1 MKELVIVDKI
11 TLNKVS
17 LSANRIVLEDAS
29 IIQTKLHREDVQE
42 FLQDGNT
49 LIIKLKNGEVITIE
63 NFFAQYED
71 GLVSDLVFEDD
82 ECAFLWF
89 DFTNGVASFKE
100 IAGLEVLLPPASSS
114 FGGLVPWLV
123 GGGLVAGGIG
133 LAGGSGGSSSSKPP
147 VERPQVEVSIT
158 PDGKIVLTYPKNTD
172 PSTITPDQITVK
184 DPNGKDIVVEFGT
197 PETQPDGSI
206 TVTGKVPEG
215 VDGSITVTVPE
226 GSYEDTTGNPGQP
239 GTGTGTVDTERPQVE
254 VTVTPNGDIVLTY
267 PDDTD
272 PSTIT
277 PDQITVKDPNGK
289 DIVVEFGTPETQ
301 PDGSI
306 TVTGKVPEGKDST
319 VTVTV
324 PEGSYE
330 DTTGNPGQP
339 ATGTGTVDTERPQVE
354 VTVIP
359 NGDIVLTYPDDT
371 DPSTITPDQ
380 ITVKDPNGK
389 DIVVEFGTPVAQPD
403 GSITVTG
410 KVPAGVDGTIT
421 VTVPEGSY
429 EDVTGNPGVEGQ
441 DTTTVDTIVPEV
453 AVTVTSSSAD
463 HTSATATFTFT
474 EKIDPAT
481 FSTNDLIVTGG
492 KVVGAITQVD
502 EFTWTVELKT
512 EPGVTVSVE
521 VKDDSYS
528 DVAGNTGKGDQDQ
541 LITLKITGVTP
552 NTDANG
558 DDITVI
564 TGKTEPNS
572 EVSVLV
578 PGQDTPLIVQSGPD
592 GLWELT
598 VPGILKDGNE
608 VSATT
613 TYEDKNGDVVS
624 TGDEVELPFVYIDV
638 IAGDDVINETELADL
653 TETVDGQNFITV
665 TGTISNPAAD
675 LVVNFNGTPYSGS
688 QVTVTPQ
695 GQWSIRVP
703 VADVKESNTVTAQ
716 ATTDTATS
724 NTAERQPGLDNQ
736 APSVTVEMT
745 EQGLITIK
753 YESDVNPSTVD
764 VADYT
769 VVDQFGKKVTVE
781 YTVSE
786 DGLTVTGKVT
796 SPVDGKVTVLV
807 PKDSYQDFSGNNGT
821 KGSASESVDTTSPTV
836 NVTITPQG
844 EIVVTYEDDVDP
856 KTIDPKDIVV
866 KDPSGKV
873 IIVELTPS
881 ADGLTY
887 TGQVP
892 EGIDGKVTV
901 SLPTNSYED
910 LTGNP
915 GKAGTGE
922 GDVDTD
928 RPQVEVTVT
937 PEGQIVVTY
946 PEDTDPTTIDPQDII
961 VKDPSG
967 NDITVTLT
975 PSDNGLTYTGK
986 VPEGIDGKVT
996 VDVPEG
1002 SYEDLIGNPGKVGG
1016 GEGSVDTDR
1025 PQVDVTVTP
1034 EGQIIVTYP
1043 EDTDPATIDPKDIV
1057 VKDPSGNVITV
1068 TLTPSE
1074 GGLTYTG
1081 QVPEGIDG
1089 TVTVEVPEGSYE
1101 DITGNPGK
1109 LGEGDGDV
1117 DTDRPQVEV
1126 TVTPEGQII
1135 VEYPTDTDPTSITTD
1150 KIVVKDPEG
1159 NEITVTLTPSE
1170 GGLTYTGQVPDGV
1183 DGTVTVEVPENSYE
1197 DLTGNPGKAGEG
1209 KGDVDTDGP
1218 QVEVTVTPEG
1228 QIVVTYPEDTDPTS
1242 ITTDKIVVKDPEG
1255 NEITVTLTP
1264 SEGGLTYTGQV
1275 PEGIDGTVTV
1285 DVPENSYE
1293 DLTGNPGKAGE
1304 GKGDVDTDRPQ
1315 VEVTVTPEGQ
1325 IVVTYPE
1332 DTDPTS
1338 ITTDKIVVKD
1348 PEGNEI
1354 TVTLTP
1360 SEDGLTYTG
1369 QVPDGIDGTVTVE
1382 VPENSYEDLTGNPG
1396 KSGEGKGSVDTDR
1409 PQVGVEITPNGDI
1422 ILTYPEDTDPTTIGT
1437 STITVEGP
1445 KGPITVEFGTPE
1457 VQTDG
1462 TVVVTAK
1469 VPEGVDGQ
1477 VTVTVP
1483 EGSYEDLTGNPGKV
1497 GETQGN
1503 VDTDRPSV
1511 EITLTPQGSIVIQY
1525 EEDVDPTTIDPKDIV
1540 ITDENGNPI
1549 KVELTVSPDGLTL
1562 TGQIPPNVDSKVTV
1576 IVPEGSYQD
1585 KTGNEGQYDIDSKF
1599 VDTDVPEVTVTVD
1612 PQGNITVTYP
1622 EDTDPKTIKPDAIVV
1637 KDPTGKEITV
1647 ELTPSPDGLTYT
1659 AKVPEGIDGKVTVD
1673 VPAGSYEDLTGNP
1686 GTPSTGK
1693 YPVDTIA
1700 PTVEITLT
1708 PTGDIVVKF
1717 EDDVDP
1723 KSIDPE
1729 TIIITDKDGKPVE
1742 VTLTPSED
1750 GLTYTGKIP
1759 SGVDEQI
1766 TVEVPTG
1773 SYTDLVGNP
1782 GKNNQETVDVD
1793 TIAPTVTVD
1802 IIAQATDSKATATF
1816 EFSEK
1821 IDPASFS
1828 SADLK
1833 VTGGQI
1839 VGQPTYNE
1847 TTGLWSVELK
1857 VEPGQTVTVE
1867 VLPESY
1873 TDEAGNKGAGE
1884 SDRLITVN
1892 ITAVTPNTTED
1903 GTHVTVI
1910 TGKTEPGHDV
1920 VVTLPDGTELP
1931 PVKAGPDGTWTTTT
1945 ELPLKDGD
1953 DLSAS
1958 TTDQDGNP
1966 TKDTVSLPLIS
1977 INVIAGDDVINE
1989 EEMAELTDEDGNFI
2003 ITGTISNPNA
2013 AITVDVNGT
2022 EYTVDPADITP
2033 TGQWTLKVPATEI
2046 KPENS
2051 ITATAKTDTVTSEPA
2066 IRNPGLDNDAP
2077 TVQIDITP
2085 QGEIKVTFAPDV
2097 DPATIDPKDFVIT
2110 GLDGKPVVID
2120 FTPSEDR
2127 LTYTGQVPTGVD
2139 TSITVKVPEASYSD
2153 KAGNPGE
2160 EGSETVTVDTAPP
2173 VAEVTVTPD
2182 GKITITYPDDTKPDS
2197 IDTTGIIVEGPDG
2210 EVIPGVTFEEQPDGT
2225 FTAKVP
2231 EGIDGD
2237 IVVKVPAGS
2246 YEDTTGNSGEP
2257 VKQSATV
2264 DTESPVVDVQID
2276 ENGKITLTYPEDT
2289 NPDTIDTTGIV
2300 VEGPKGPISDVT
2312 FEKQPDG
2319 TYTAKVPEGVDGEIV
2334 VKVPAGSY
2342 EDTTGNSGEP
2352 VEQPGTIDT
2361 DTPTAT
2367 VTITPDGKITVTYPD
2382 DVDPSTITEES
2393 IVVEGPNGPIEVP
2406 FTPPVKQPD
2415 GSYVV
2420 TGEVPEGTDG
2430 EIVVKVPAGSYEDT
2444 TGNSGEPVAQ
2454 PGNVDTDTPTAEV
2467 TITPDGKITVTYP
2480 DDVDPSTITED
2491 KIVVEGP
2498 NGPIEVPFT
2507 PAVKQPDGS
2516 YVVNGEVPEGTDGDI
2531 VVKVPAGSYEDT
2543 TGNSGEPVEK
2553 QGAIDT
2559 ESPAAEVTIEPN
2571 GEIIVT
2577 YSPDADKTTIDPTD
2591 IVVKDSKGNTIVVDF
2606 VPSNDG
2612 LTYTGKVPTAI
2623 DENITVTVPEN
2634 SFKDTTGND
2643 NTTSVKTD
2651 PVDTIAPKVEV
2662 VITPEGQITLKYE
2675 DDVVPSTIDTSK
2687 IVIVDGNGN
2696 KVPVTFTPSE
2706 NGLTLVGQVPDGIDS
2721 KVTVIVPAGSY
2732 ADEVGNK
2739 GGKGSSSATVDTQS
2753 PEVEISIT
2761 PDGKITVT
2769 YPDDVNPDSIEE
2781 GKIVVEGPNGP
2792 IEVPFTPPVKQPDGS
2807 YVVTG
2812 EVPEGTDGD
2821 VTVTV
2826 PTDSYEDTLG
2836 NPGEEVDTT
2845 VPVDTIPPKA
2855 EVTVTPDGKI
2865 TVTYPD
2871 DVDPDTIT
2879 EEKIIVE
2886 GPKGP
2891 IEVTFTPPVKQPD
2904 GSYVV
2909 TGEVPPG
2916 VDGTVTVTVPGTSY
2930 EDESGNPGEPNS
2942 GNGKVDTDVPTAIV
2956 TIQPNGDIVIKY
2968 PEDTNPDSIDTSTIT
2983 FTDKDGDPVVV
2994 ELTPSTDGKTFT
3006 GKVPNGNDTDITV
3019 SIPTGSYTD
3028 ETGNPGA
3035 QVDVTE
3041 PVDTIAPNVDIDITP
3056 NGQITLTFDDDTVPS
3071 TIQTGKITVTD
3082 KSGNPIVVEFV
3093 PSQDDPLVLV
3103 GRVPE
3108 GIETG
3113 IVVTVPAGS
3122 YQDDVGNK
3130 GTLDQK
3136 SADVDTVPPVA
3147 EVTITPDGKITVTY
3161 PDDVDSSTITEE
3173 KIIVEGPKGPIEVP
3187 FTPPVKQPD
3196 GSYVVTGKVPSGVD
3210 GNVTVTVP
3218 TDSYEDESGN
3228 PGEEVDK
3235 TVPVDNIAPEVETT
3249 QVVTIE
3255 DQSVTL
3261 TWAHFGISDANT
3273 ANDQLVITVTN
3284 LPKDGV
3290 LTIVDAA
3297 GNKTPIIAGQTL
3309 SYADINAG
3317 KVVFAPD
3324 ANEASATDGGVYAG
3338 LEFNVSDGKHVTS
3351 GELEIVVDA
3360 VADKPTIAFTSTGE
3374 VTPISLKTSIYF
3386 GLKATGNSGSGV
3398 DYATFKAAFDAEKTT
3413 AKIGEFEVA
3422 SLNSATNKDAILKSY
3437 LSAIESHPDVIASGK
3452 TVASFKP
3459 SSSGTNFDLPAGAN
3473 LTFTV
3478 TYTDGTSQ
3486 TLKYSGYTTAAVTE
3500 GLIYLEAGTHNFSG
3514 TFDDSAGV
3522 FIGGQQIFWKKGYET
3537 GTSEFTMSVA
3547 ESGYYNFTF
3556 IAHNQSGEGR
3566 YQLKLDNK
3574 ELNTTNFKI
3583 FTSFDTVMDQIDGGD
3598 AADKVRVE
3606 YFDKTTGS
3614 FYKVYEANEGVV
3626 GRDIPLNNI
3635 AVSTPDV
3642 DGSEALKV
3650 SLSGIPQGVT
3660 LSDGTNTVTS
3670 TGAAID
3676 VTDWDLNKLVVNSST
3691 SQNFDILITAT
3702 TTEQSNAD
3710 TNSTTATIK
3719 VTVEDITE
3727 GGIEVYPLPPTPTV
3741 VIADEVVRPGGAGFD
3756 IKVSFDFKVLTES
3769 FTTDD
3774 FVVLVDGVE
3783 EPASKYGTF
3792 TKVSDIDGNFVFN
3805 FVPNAEANGKTL
3817 SFSVKAG
3824 SVTASNGLASLA
3836 GNSDQVDVI
3845 LVVAKPTIDI
3855 DTIPSVDVTDPDQ
3868 TVKITGKV
3876 TGEAGTEPGEV
3887 IVTID
3892 GQDYPAIVQPD
3903 GSWSVD
3909 VPVGGLTTDT
3919 SITVTGTV
3927 KDPETGITSEPSNP
3941 ITDTIPVITTPTE
3954 PVTDDA
3960 QAIVVKVSESAG
3972 SMTSYPGLSGVTID
3986 PETGKI
3992 QTSGSIGLTDVS
4004 DILMST
4010 SGNPQGVS
4018 GKSEIFVVNFD
4029 DIKNQGSDPN
4039 SFGDMKLNSITGN
4052 RGDSQPDWIY
4062 IEDVS
4067 DAWKV
4072 QNTNKVNNPTNGY
4085 NNFDNFVLEGSY
4097 VDDNG
4102 VVTPLSFNSNGV
4114 QGVIFSDG
4122 TVFTYDKDGNPAFNK
4137 SYEVDLSAKLNLGE
4151 SSKNN
4156 LTSIEFSSEFLNSYT
4171 TEIVHEQPWGNWTE
4185 TKTFKPTVTVNGTVI
4200 TADSNGVYTIE
4211 FDPTKA
4217 DVSYKLNVTWDRD
4230 AIQAFEDAN
4239 AGKSF
4244 VDLLGESLEDTLIAN
4259 TVSDVSATSLMLMSF
4274 DDFADTAGTD
4284 ENSIFKVLDQEYSST
4299 TESVIEVSGFTVGDS
4314 SDLIDISSLLSDD
4327 ATEANLAEFVTVA
4340 YDEETDS
4347 AVISIDRDGT
4357 SGTEYESQ
4365 DLVVLLNQTSKV
4377 ELDDLI
4383 NNNQIVY

>member
-1 MKELVIVDKI
+1 MCGRFCVQ
-11 TLNKVS
+11 
-17 LSANRIVLEDAS
+17 AS
-29 IIQTKLHREDVQE
+29 SFENYIAEKAFTDRFVQQSQLHREDVQE

-158 PDGKIVLTYPKNTD
+158 PDGTIVLTYPKNTD
-172 PSTITPDQITVK
+172 PNSITTDKIIVK
-184 DPNGKDIVVEFGT
+184 DPNGNDIVV
-197 PETQPDGSI
+197 D
-206 TVTGKVPEG
+206 
-215 VDGSITVTVPE
+215 
-226 GSYEDTTGNPGQP
+226 
-239 GTGTGTVDTERPQVE
+239 
-254 VTVTPNGDIVLTY
+254 
-267 PDDTD
+267 
-272 PSTIT
+272 
-277 PDQITVKDPNGK
+277 
-289 DIVVEFGTPETQ
+289 
-301 PDGSI
+301 
-306 TVTGKVPEGKDST
+306 
-319 VTVTV
+319 
-324 PEGSYE
+324 
-330 DTTGNPGQP
+330 
-339 ATGTGTVDTERPQVE
+339 
-354 VTVIP
+354 
-359 NGDIVLTYPDDT
+359 
-371 DPSTITPDQ
+371 
-380 ITVKDPNGK
+380 
-389 DIVVEFGTPVAQPD
+389 FGTPVTQQD
-403 GSITVTG
+403 GTITVTG
-410 KVPAGVDGTIT
+410 KVPAGIDGTIT

-441 DTTTVDTIVPEV
+441 DTTTVDTIAPEV
-453 AVTVTSSSAD
+453 AVTVTSSSTN

-492 KVVGAITQVD
+492 KVVGTITQVD

-552 NTDANG
+552 NTDSNG

-572 EVSVLV
+572 EVSVLI
-578 PGQDTPLIVQSGPD
+578 PGQDTPLTVQSGPD

-608 VSATT
+608 VTATT

-638 IAGDDVINETELADL
+638 VAGDDVINETELDDL
-653 TETVDGQNFITV
+653 TETIDGQNFITV

-688 QVTVTPQ
+688 QVTVTLQ

-736 APSVTVEMT
+736 APTVTVEIT
-745 EQGLITIK
+745 EQGLISIK

-786 DGLTVTGKVT
+786 DGLTVTGKIT

-844 EIVVTYEDDVDP
+844 KIVVTYEDDVDP

-866 KDPSGKV
+866 KDPSGNV
-873 IIVELTPS
+873 ITVELTPS

-901 SLPTNSYED
+901 SVPTNSYED

-975 PSDNGLTYTGK
+975 PSDNGLTYTGQ
-986 VPEGIDGKVT
+986 VPEGIDGTVT
-996 VDVPEG
+996 VEVPEG
-1002 SYEDLIGNPGKVGG
+1002 SYEDVTGNPGKVGE

-1025 PQVDVTVTP
+1025 PQVEVTVTP

-1057 VKDPSGNVITV
+1057 VKDPAGNDITV

-1074 GGLTYTG
+1074 DGLTYTG

-1101 DITGNPGK
+1101 DVTGNPGK
-1109 LGEGDGDV
+1109 VGEGEGTV

-1228 QIVVTYPEDTDPTS
+1228 QIIVEYPTDTDPTS

-1369 QVPDGIDGTVTVE
+1369 QVPEGIDGTVTVE

-1525 EEDVDPTTIDPKDIV
+1525 EDDVDPTTIDPKDIV

-1585 KTGNEGQYDIDSKF
+1585 KTGNEGQYDIDSKL

-1622 EDTDPKTIKPDAIVV
+1622 EDTDPKTINPDAIVV
-1637 KDPTGKEITV
+1637 KDPEGNEITV

-1782 GKNNQETVDVD
+1782 GVTDKETVDVD
-1793 TIAPTVTVD
+1793 TIAPTVIVD

-1873 TDEAGNKGAGE
+1873 TDEAGNKGAGD

-1931 PVKAGPDGTWTTTT
+1931 PVKAGLDGTWTTTT

-2182 GKITITYPDDTKPDS
+2182 GKITITYPDDTNPDT

-2225 FTAKVP
+2225 YTAKVP

-2246 YEDTTGNSGEP
+2246 YGDTMGNSGEP
-2257 VKQSATV
+2257 VKQPATV

-2289 NPDTIDTTGIV
+2289 DPDTIDTTGIV

-2352 VEQPGTIDT
+2352 VEQPGTVDT

-2382 DVDPSTITEES
+2382 DVDPSTITEEL
-2393 IVVEGPNGPIEVP
+2393 IVVEGPKGPIEVP

-2454 PGNVDTDTPTAEV
+2454 PGTVDTDTPTAEV

-2516 YVVNGEVPEGTDGDI
+2516 YVVTGEVPEGTDGDI

-2553 QGAIDT
+2553 QGTIDT

-2577 YSPDADKTTIDPTD
+2577 YSPDADKTTIDPAD

-2687 IVIVDGNGN
+2687 IVIVDGNG
-2696 KVPVTFTPSE
+2696 KSVPVTFTPSE

-2721 KVTVIVPAGSY
+2721 QITVTVPSGSY
-2732 ADEVGNK
+2732 QDEVGNK
-2739 GGKGSSSATVDTQS
+2739 GGKGSTSKPVDTQS

-2761 PDGKITVT
+2761 PDGKITIT

-2812 EVPEGTDGD
+2812 EVPEGTDGN
-2821 VTVTV
+2821 VTVKV

-2871 DVDPDTIT
+2871 DVDPNT
-2879 EEKIIVE
+2879 IVE
-2886 GPKGP
+2886 ESITVTIPDPTDPNKTIDIP
-2891 IEVTFTPPVKQPD
+2891 VTFNPPVKQPD

-3108 GIETG
+3108 GTETG

-3130 GTLDQK
+3130 GTLDQD
-3136 SADVDTVPPVA
+3136 SADVDAVPPVAVVTITPDGKITVTYPDDVDPSTITEEKIIVEGPNGPIEVPFTPPVEQPDGSYIVTGEVPPGVDGDITVTVPTDSYEDKSGNPGEDVTTTETPVDTVPPKA

-3161 PDDVDSSTITEE
+3161 PDDVDPSTITEE

-3187 FTPPVKQPD
+3187 FTPPVEQPD
-3196 GSYVVTGKVPSGVD
+3196 GSYIVTGEVPPGVD
-3210 GNVTVTVP
+3210 GDITVTVP
-3218 TDSYEDESGN
+3218 TDSYEDKSGN
-3228 PGEEVDK
+3228 PGEDVTTTETPVD
-3235 TVPVDNIAPEVETT
+3235 TVPPKAE
-3249 QVVTIE
+3249 VTITP
-3255 DQSVTL
+3255 D
-3261 TWAHFGISDANT
+3261 GK
-3273 ANDQLVITVTN
+3273 ITVT
-3284 LPKDGV
+3284 
-3290 LTIVDAA
+3290 
-3297 GNKTPIIAGQTL
+3297 
-3309 SYADINAG
+3309 Y
-3317 KVVFAPD
+3317 PD
-3324 ANEASATDGGVYAG
+3324 
-3338 LEFNVSDGKHVTS
+3338 
-3351 GELEIVVDA
+3351 
-3360 VADKPTIAFTSTGE
+3360 
-3374 VTPISLKTSIYF
+3374 
-3386 GLKATGNSGSGV
+3386 
-3398 DYATFKAAFDAEKTT
+3398 
-3413 AKIGEFEVA
+3413 
-3422 SLNSATNKDAILKSY
+3422 
-3437 LSAIESHPDVIASGK
+3437 
-3452 TVASFKP
+3452 
-3459 SSSGTNFDLPAGAN
+3459 
-3473 LTFTV
+3473 
-3478 TYTDGTSQ
+3478 
-3486 TLKYSGYTTAAVTE
+3486 
-3500 GLIYLEAGTHNFSG
+3500 
-3514 TFDDSAGV
+3514 
-3522 FIGGQQIFWKKGYET
+3522 
-3537 GTSEFTMSVA
+3537 
-3547 ESGYYNFTF
+3547 
-3556 IAHNQSGEGR
+3556 
-3566 YQLKLDNK
+3566 
-3574 ELNTTNFKI
+3574 
-3583 FTSFDTVMDQIDGGD
+3583 
-3598 AADKVRVE
+3598 
-3606 YFDKTTGS
+3606 
-3614 FYKVYEANEGVV
+3614 
-3626 GRDIPLNNI
+3626 
-3635 AVSTPDV
+3635 DV
-3642 DGSEALKV
+3642 D
-3650 SLSGIPQGVT
+3650 P
-3660 LSDGTNTVTS
+3660 S
-3670 TGAAID
+3670 T
-3676 VTDWDLNKLVVNSST
+3676 
-3691 SQNFDILITAT
+3691 
-3702 TTEQSNAD
+3702 
-3710 TNSTTATIK
+3710 
-3719 VTVEDITE
+3719 ITE
-3727 GGIEVYPLPPTPTV
+3727 EKIIVEGPNGPIEVPFTPP
-3741 VIADEVVRPGGAGFD
+3741 
-3756 IKVSFDFKVLTES
+3756 
-3769 FTTDD
+3769 
-3774 FVVLVDGVE
+3774 VE
-3783 EPASKYGTF
+3783 
-3792 TKVSDIDGNFVFN
+3792 
-3805 FVPNAEANGKTL
+3805 
-3817 SFSVKAG
+3817 
-3824 SVTASNGLASLA
+3824 
-3836 GNSDQVDVI
+3836 
-3845 LVVAKPTIDI
+3845 
-3855 DTIPSVDVTDPDQ
+3855 
-3868 TVKITGKV
+3868 
-3876 TGEAGTEPGEV
+3876 
-3887 IVTID
+3887 
-3892 GQDYPAIVQPD
+3892 QPD
-3903 GSWSVD
+3903 GSYIVTGEVPPGVD
-3909 VPVGGLTTDT
+3909 GD
-3919 SITVTGTV
+3919 ITVTVPTDSYEDKSGNPGEDVTTT
-3927 KDPETGITSEPSNP
+3927 ETPV
-3941 ITDTIPVITTPTE
+3941 DTIPPSVEIELEKKDLTDPEVTIKFSEVPCGADGQPLNAAQIKNLVAKAGFEFDAELTSNDGGFTWIAPITYTGGDVSAKIPDGSYFDASINQGLGDVDNLIAPVIELNTPSVSIPVTGTNSFENGTLTSDKTHSMKVDLTGVDGAQVRAVINLDTIDNSFGLTVNGVSLTGNKVIQLQTSDTTHSKNQVFLQTADGKILGDVSTTQPWTKNENGLPRIQIVVTEDGVRFFGTVTTKATELVELFLADSSVIKLPDFKTGTNTIDVINYNGVNIDGMSGSLNVYSGESFQLSDADNPDAQYSKVVVKLTEGDGVVMTPVLPKGMIAELSADGKSLTLKATNSTLSAADFEDALQNLIFKASTDGQRKFEITVYDEDGVPSKPITTTTNYDDASGRVPLDTTSKEAIVDPTDPTDPTE
-3954 PVTDDA
+3954 NGAVA
-3960 QAIVVKVSESAG
+3960 NVVELVEAANGTFDS
-3972 SMTSYPGLSGVTID
+3972 TLPGLSELERKANGDYVVTTDAVDTKVTDYYKEYVAAMDIVRAAN
-3986 PETGKI
+3986 PGKTDDQLYNEFGNAI
-3992 QTSGSIGLTDVS
+3992 NNLNLSNYSGEENTHNIYVVDLDALISLGLSTDKIPTRMNGSRGKDS
-4004 DILMST
+4004 DW
-4010 SGNPQGVS
+4010 
-4018 GKSEIFVVNFD
+4018 VVF
-4029 DIKNQGSDPN
+4029 KEAFDPN
-4039 SFGDMKLNSITGN
+4039 VFEITSKMLNPAEGN
-4052 RGDSQPDWIY
+4052 LNRFDGYFINVTKNGQTY
-4062 IEDVS
+4062 QYVL
-4067 DAWKV
+4067 
-4072 QNTNKVNNPTNGY
+4072 NN
-4085 NNFDNFVLEGSY
+4085 
-4097 VDDNG
+4097 
-4102 VVTPLSFNSNGV
+4102 V
-4114 QGVIFSDG
+4114 QGVIFDDG
-4122 TVFTYDKDGNPAFNK
+4122 TTLTYDEKGNVTLYSSFDLTLSTELLGSSQTSESLYGVKFKADELLK
-4137 SYEVDLSAKLNLGE
+4137 S
-4151 SSKNN
+4151 
-4156 LTSIEFSSEFLNSYT
+4156 
-4171 TEIVHEQPWGNWTE
+4171 
-4185 TKTFKPTVTVNGTVI
+4185 VTVNIQNVG
-4200 TADSNGVYTIE
+4200 
-4211 FDPTKA
+4211 
-4217 DVSYKLNVTWDRD
+4217 DVSYSPEVYYKGQLIKPDADGWFTITDSTSSIAKEFDVTIKIPNHLYAD
-4230 AIQAFEDAN
+4230 
-4239 AGKSF
+4239 
-4244 VDLLGESLEDTLIAN
+4244 N
-4259 TVSDVSATSLMLMSF
+4259 TGIYTSATAFKDALDAALHAEGSVVPVQDAPVVAARMMSF
-4274 DDFADTAGTD
+4274 DFAEESSDIFSILNETHDTNDGVV
-4284 ENSIFKVLDQEYSST
+4284 NVN
-4299 TESVIEVSGFTVGDS
+4299 GFTVGDS
-4314 SDLIDISSLLSDD
+4314 ADLIDISSLLSDD

-4383 NNNQIVY
+4383 NNNQIIY